1 MRAPRRSTIVC
12 RVGGLAPEATALD
25 VLARL
30 HVSARRAGLEIR
42 FRDASSE
49 LLELIELAGLH
60 GTLRVEPRREPEQR
74 EQRLRVEEERELG
87 DPAGG

>member
-1 MRAPRRSTIVC
+1 MRAQCRSPIVC
-12 RVGGLAPEATALD
+12 RVDGLAPDAAALD

-30 HVSARRAGLEIR
+30 HLTARRVGLELR

-49 LLELIELAGLH
+49 LLELIEFAGLR

-74 EQRLRVEEERELG
+74 EQRLGVEEEGELG
-87 DPAGG
+87 DPAAG